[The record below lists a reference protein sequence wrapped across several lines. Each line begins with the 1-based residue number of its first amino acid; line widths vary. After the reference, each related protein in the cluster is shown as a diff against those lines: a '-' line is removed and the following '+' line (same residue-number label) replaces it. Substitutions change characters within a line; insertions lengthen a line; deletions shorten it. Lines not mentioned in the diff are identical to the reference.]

1 MTIMRIPTPE
11 ETNLIRQALDLTLP
25 DAPWPK
31 LLEIFLVSGVA
42 DAQQMQ
48 SATGLSRGQLNR
60 VLIQLDAACA
70 GLPPALRRYDGVVR
84 RPGQPGKPPRIYT
97 LGESG
102 AALLRELGYPDA
114 NPCGLTA
121 PLAVLHAQAM
131 LAFHQ
136 CAEKASQTIVTD
148 RAVPYGNSRTL
159 RPDHQV
165 QIADGRILLYEIEQ
179 EANPQLLRRMRQ
191 VLEHRQ
197 AFFSSEQATAYL
209 LQMRILFNLGRGRLW
224 QRTLAIW
231 KQTIRQLAAET
242 DSALAFQVLAMP
254 LNEFLAQPDWSPD
267 PSERWEDLAAITEDA
282 KHPSGD
288 LAVQAVPAAALELST
303 RYRPVQA
310 ELLAVQELV
319 TSRLGEDDPRPSFI
333 LLAYAMMIFEV
344 SYADTGN
351 LPNLATP
358 HAAVQLLG
366 RYLAAQPGLVAAL
379 RQAMHPQRAR
389 MAWNNTTIVHAMQR
403 VLNAFMLYHGWSNT
417 GPLRAVA
424 AISTGWEEYMTGPY
438 VVQVHIAF
446 SILTI
451 NLIPYAPRLRA
462 SLAWMLWALFE
473 YAEGLS
479 LGKPE
484 YW

>member
-1 MTIMRIPTPE
+1 MRIPTPE

-48 SATGLSRGQLNR
+48 AVTGLSRGQLDR

-70 GLPPALRRYDGVVR
+70 GLPPALRRYDGVVL

-102 AALLRELGYPDA
+102 AALLRELGHADA

-148 RAVPYGNSRTL
+148 RAVPYGSGQTL

-165 QIADGRILLYEIEQ
+165 QISDGSILFFEIEQ
-179 EANPQLLRRMRQ
+179 DASPQLLRRMRQ
-191 VLEHRQ
+191 ALEHRQ
-197 AFFSSEQATAYL
+197 AFFSSEQAAGYL
-209 LQMRILFNLGRGRLW
+209 PQVRILFNLGRSRIW

-231 KQTIRQLAAET
+231 RQTIRQLVAEAET
-242 DSALAFQVLAMP
+242 DSALVFQVLAMP

-267 PSERWEDLAAITEDA
+267 PSECWEDLADNPESVEQPSNAI
-282 KHPSGD
+282 
-288 LAVQAVPAAALELST
+288 AVPATALALAV
-303 RYRPVQA
+303 RYRPLQA
-310 ELLAVQELV
+310 ELLAIQELV
-319 TSRLGEDDPRPSFI
+319 TSRLGEDDPRPNFV
-333 LLAYAMMIFEV
+333 LLAYALMIFEA
-344 SYADTGN
+344 SYADMGN

-358 HAAVQLLG
+358 HAAVTLLG
-366 RYLAAQPGLVAAL
+366 RYLAAQPGLVVAL
-379 RQAMHPQRAR
+379 RQAIHPQRAR
-389 MAWNNTTIVHAMQR
+389 MAWNNTTILHAMQR
-403 VLNAFMLYHGWSNT
+403 VLNTFMLYHGWSNT

-451 NLIPYAPRLRA
+451 NLIQYAPRLRA

-473 YAEGLS
+473 YAEVLS

>member
-1 MTIMRIPTPE
+1 MRIPTPE

-25 DAPWPK
+25 DTPWPK
-31 LLEIFLVSGVA
+31 LLETFLVSGVA
-42 DAQQMQ
+42 DTQQMQ
-48 SATGLSRGQLNR
+48 AATGLSRGQLDR

-97 LGESG
+97 LSESG
-102 AALLRELGYPDA
+102 AALLRELGYADA

-136 CAEKASQTIVTD
+136 CAERASQSVESD
-148 RAVPYGNSRTL
+148 RSVPYGTERSL

-165 QIADGRILLYEIEQ
+165 QMADGRRLLYEIEQ
-179 EANPQLLRRMRQ
+179 EASPQLLRRMRQ
-191 VLEHRQ
+191 ALEHRQ
-197 AFFSSEQATAYL
+197 AFFSSEQAAGYL
-209 LQMRILFNLGRGRLW
+209 PQVRILFNPGRGRIW

-231 KQTIRQLAAET
+231 RQTIRQLAAET

-267 PSERWEDLAAITEDA
+267 PSELWEDLAGNLEAAEQPSSAIA
-282 KHPSGD
+282 I
-288 LAVQAVPAAALELST
+288 PATALELAA
-303 RYRPVQA
+303 RYRSLQA
-310 ELLAVQELV
+310 ELLAIQELV
-319 TSRLGEDDPRPSFI
+319 TSRLGEDEPRPNFV
-333 LLAYAMMIFEV
+333 LLAYAMMIFEA

-358 HAAVQLLG
+358 HAAVTLLG

-389 MAWNNTTIVHAMQR
+389 MAWNNTTILHAMQR

-438 VVQVHIAF
+438 VVQVTIGL
-446 SILTI
+446 SILTV
-451 NLIPYAPRLRA
+451 NLIPYAPRLRV

-473 YAEGLS
+473 YAEVLS